1 MRSQPEFQE
10 AQVDA
15 DPDDELAELRQRVAA
30 LERHTLTL
38 AAALDWFGRWE
49 TTGGER
55 VTSLRAAR
63 IATGLAAVAEEDS
76 GVGRVFDRAG
86 DGARLVIHPD
96 LARFLQVAEWTQVGK
111 VTAAFARRMMLAP
124 PATAEGRHKIIAL
137 ADALERLC
145 TSAGAGL
152 MVSEDPV
159 RAILDDIA
167 DPTPACRVAA
177 ARDLLREENLSEA
190 ALDGDG
196 NGDMVIREAQST
208 VIVEFLCELVGET
221 VEGPHAEDRDNR

>member
-10 AQVDA
+10 AQMHA

-55 VTSLRAAR
+55 VTSLPRAR

-86 DGARLVIHPD
+86 DGARLVVHPD
-96 LARFLQVAEWTQVGK
+96 LAGFLQVAEWTQVGK
-111 VTAAFARRMMLAP
+111 VTAAFSRRMMLAL
-124 PATAEGRHKIIAL
+124 PATAAGRHKIIAL

-145 TSAGAGL
+145 TSAGAWADGL
-152 MVSEDPV
+152 RGPGLRDPRRHRRSHPRLPDRRRPGPAPRGEPV
-159 RAILDDIA
+159 RGRAG
-167 DPTPACRVAA
+167 R
-177 ARDLLREENLSEA
+177 RRQRRH
-190 ALDGDG
+190 G
-196 NGDMVIREAQST
+196 
-208 VIVEFLCELVGET
+208 
-221 VEGPHAEDRDNR
+221 